1 VVPDTIEK
9 GKAQPAS
16 SGPKTY
22 GAGKTWGNKAGGG
35 FQKKSGENFEA
46 RQKYWEDK
54 ERRDIEVVEPR
65 ITFAAAQ
72 RDAIEIVRVALDKDM
87 LSFGNSSKAAKLP
100 MLLDFVDEVTAR
112 FYEQRINAR
121 ATAEAL
127 CGVPQADSADAE
139 ESDDE

>member
-1 VVPDTIEK
+1 MIPDSIEK
-9 GKAQPAS
+9 GKAQPAA

-22 GAGKTWGNKAGGG
+22 GAGGGKSWGNKGGT

-127 CGVPQADSADAE
+127 CGTPDEGNEPEA
-139 ESDDE
+139 SDDE